1 MPSLFPRRYGTLNA
15 SQFLVK
21 LPGSLYPQVA
31 KTNVPYTYAAP
42 VVTAISQPPSIF
54 GQSTLVVNGSNFG
67 PVGAPISPNVSI
79 TVVTSNI
86 SIKDCYVKAAHV
98 SIACTVTCFSPC
110 TANYAGGTLRTN
122 SSVTVSLNGLN
133 GTSSSPILAFE
144 GPVINGIRGSTTQLV
159 SLLERGAVS
168 RFSGSKSPLLPTR
181 APWDVSVTLYWL

>member
-54 GQSTLVVNGSNFG
+54 GQSTLVVSGTNFG
-67 PVGAPISPNVSI
+67 PTAAQGAMILPNVSI
-79 TVVTSNI
+79 SDVTSNI
-86 SIKDCYVKAAHV
+86 TDCYVKVAHV

-110 TANYAGGTLRTN
+110 TANYVGGAVTAN
-122 SSVTVSLNGLN
+122 STVTVSRNGLN
-133 GTSSSPILAFE
+133 GTSAAILAFE

-159 SLLERGAVS
+159 SL
-168 RFSGSKSPLLPTR
+168 
-181 APWDVSVTLYWL
+181 